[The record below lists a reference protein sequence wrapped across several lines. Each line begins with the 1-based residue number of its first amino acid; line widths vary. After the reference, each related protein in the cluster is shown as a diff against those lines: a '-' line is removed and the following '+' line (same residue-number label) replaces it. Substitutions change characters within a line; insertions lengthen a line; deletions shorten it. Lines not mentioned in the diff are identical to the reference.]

1 MDIIKENKVILVI
14 VVIIIALLAFYG
26 MSSGGNSNNALLS
39 TKSTATNTTVNDREL
54 LQLLTDMRNIHLEG
68 HIFES
73 AAYTSLQ
80 DFGRS
85 IVPEP
90 VGRKDPFAPLQ
101 KTEITVTGGG
111 KDLSDQVLLRQ

>member
-1 MDIIKENKVILVI
+1 MDILKENKAVLII

-26 MSSGGNSNNALLS
+26 MSNGSGTSNSLISSTNAR
-39 TKSTATNTTVNDREL
+39 TDTVVNDREL
-54 LQLLTDMRNIHLEG
+54 LQLLTDMRKINLEG

-73 AAYTSLQ
+73 PAYTSLQ
-80 DFGRS
+80 DFSRS

-90 VGRKDPFAPLQ
+90 VGRQDPFAPLP

-111 KDLSDQVLLRQ
+111 EDLSDQVLLR

>member
-1 MDIIKENKVILVI
+1 MDILKENKVILVI

-26 MSSGGNSNNALLS
+26 MSGGGSSSALLS
-39 TKSTATNTTVNDREL
+39 AKSPATDTSVNDREL

-73 AAYTSLQ
+73 TAYTSLQ

-85 IVPEP
+85 IIPEP
-90 VGRKDPFAPLQ
+90 VGRQDPFAPLQ
-101 KTEITVTGGG
+101 KTDVTVTGGG
-111 KDLSDQVLLRQ
+111 EDLADQVLLRQ

>member
-1 MDIIKENKVILVI
+1 MDILKENKVILI
-14 VVIIIALLAFYG
+14 IIVIIVAFLVFYG
-26 MSSGGNSNNALLS
+26 TSGSGGSGALLS
-39 TKSTATNTTVNDREL
+39 AKSSAADTTVDDREL
-54 LQLLTDMRNIHLEG
+54 LQLLTDMRNINLEG

-90 VGRKDPFAPLQ
+90 VGRQDPFAPLP
-101 KTEITVTGGG
+101 KTEITITGGG
-111 KDLSDQVLLRQ
+111 EDLADQVLLR